1 MTSSSAVHAPAI
13 ALKNTRFRYAGGTHD
28 SLDIPELT
36 VAQGERVFVQGKSGS
51 GKTTLLNL
59 LSGINTATAG
69 EVHVLG
75 EPLHNMRSAQRDQF
89 RAANLGVVFQ
99 QFNLIPYLSVL
110 ENVALPNV
118 FRTFRKD
125 SAEQTHQTIETGKQL
140 LQALEIAP
148 ALFHAKANALS
159 VGQQQ
164 RVAVARALASKPQ
177 LVIADEPT
185 SALDADNRNRF
196 VELLFNEVQQRGS
209 TLVFVSHDRQ
219 LAQHFDRTIDLAEI
233 NHACT

>member
-1 MTSSSAVHAPAI
+1 MTSTSADCAPAI
-13 ALKNTRFRYAGGTHD
+13 ALKHTRFRYAGNAHD

-36 VAQGERVFVQGKSGS
+36 IAQGERVFVQGKSGS

-59 LSGINTATAG
+59 LSGINTPTSG

-75 EPLHNMRSAQRDQF
+75 EPLHTMRSAQRDQF
-89 RAANLGVVFQ
+89 RAAKLGVVFQ

-110 ENVALPNV
+110 ENVTLPTV
-118 FRTFRKD
+118 F
-125 SAEQTHQTIETGKQL
+125 QTNHATRNKQTLETGKQVL
-140 LQALEIAP
+140 AALEISP
-148 ALFHAKANALS
+148 SLFQNKAQTLS

-196 VELLFNEVQQRGS
+196 IELLFNEVKQHGS
-209 TLVFVSHDRQ
+209 TLIFVSHDRE
-219 LAQHFDRTIDLAEI
+219 LAPHFGRMMDLAEI
-233 NHACT
+233 NHANT